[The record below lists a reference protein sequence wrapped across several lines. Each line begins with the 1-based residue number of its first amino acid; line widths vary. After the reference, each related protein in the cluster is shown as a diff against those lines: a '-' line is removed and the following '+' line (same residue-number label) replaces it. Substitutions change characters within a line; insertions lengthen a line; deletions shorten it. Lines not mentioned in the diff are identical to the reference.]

1 MLQVKQQFLL
11 FLFFLK
17 KNSHAKRQP
26 VYSPDSQHRSS
37 LSIAARNCISVSRVG
52 IVRTISSN
60 GASRAA
66 IANDDDDDA
75 DVDVDDEDI
84 VADVIMT
91 RHSTSNALMAA
102 LSDSATL
109 ARMTFWLAVRRNSM
123 LPNLSATR
131 RSAVFW
137 RRSPSSLMRPVSTKS
152 VRNHVPSIALCQP

>member
-11 FLFFLK
+11 FLFFFK

-66 IANDDDDDA
+66 ITDDD
-75 DVDVDDEDI
+75 DVDVDEEDI

-91 RHSTSNALMAA
+91 RHSTSNALMIVMMRRA
-102 LSDSATL
+102 LSIGTGL
-109 ARMTFWLAVRRNSM
+109 R
-123 LPNLSATR
+123 
-131 RSAVFW
+131 
-137 RRSPSSLMRPVSTKS
+137 
-152 VRNHVPSIALCQP
+152 